1 MDFDF
6 FDNIKARCLY
16 LDGAYQNKKQNQ
28 EKLSTTVRDLEK
40 KEILLVK
47 TEKALKYLIDKL
59 VKEDL
64 NKLDTLVTYG
74 LNVVFPDKNL
84 SFKSAVVERGSKIRI
99 ELQTI
104 YNGEVVDP
112 DSTSS
117 VTVIES
123 LLLRIICI
131 IKMKR
136 ARLLLMDETFDAV
149 DSEYIE
155 NVGKLMDHLSKKLK
169 LDALLVTHNFGF
181 LDRTINAFRFLSKN
195 NNLEIEKLK

>member
-6 FDNIKARCLY
+6 FDSIKARCLY
-16 LDGAYQNKKQNQ
+16 LDGAYQSKKQNQ
-28 EKLSTTVRDLEK
+28 KSLESTVQALEK
-40 KEILLVK
+40 KEMLLIK

-64 NKLDTLVTYG
+64 SKLDTLITYG

-84 SFKSAVVERGSKIRI
+84 SFKSGIVERGSKIRI
-99 ELQTI
+99 DLQTI
-104 YNGEVVDP
+104 FNGEVVDP
-112 DSTSS
+112 DSKSS
-117 VTVIES
+117 VSVIES

-155 NVGKLMDHLSKKLK
+155 NVSKLMDHLSKKLK
-169 LDALLVTHNFGF
+169 LDALLVTHNVGF
-181 LDRTINAFRFLSKN
+181 LDRTENAFRFLVKN

>member
-16 LDGAYQNKKQNQ
+16 LDGAYQSKKQSQ
-28 EKLSTTVRDLEK
+28 KTLATTVQDLEK
-40 KEILLVK
+40 KEILLIK

-64 NKLDTLVTYG
+64 SKLDTLVTYG
-74 LNVVFPDKNL
+74 MNVVFPDKNL
-84 SFKSAVVERGSKIRI
+84 SFKSGIVERGSKIKI

-112 DSTSS
+112 DSKSS
-117 VTVIES
+117 VSVIES

-169 LDALLVTHNFGF
+169 LDALLVTHNIGF
-181 LDRTINAFRFLSKN
+181 LDRTENAFRILVKN